1 MYGVRYECILITSI
15 YVCMYVCVCMYIST
29 SCMYMPLYVCM
40 YVCVYHGVLQSGGEV
55 LYGLLFL
62 PQFTLGNGSENVQK
76 VLLLLVD
83 GLHRDVDGDLVHL
96 HIHRSISLHVCM
108 YVYIFVNFQPT
119 CVYVCMQFNVYP

>member
-1 MYGVRYECILITSI
+1 M
-15 YVCMYVCVCMYIST
+15 YVCMCMYVYIYIIHIYASVCM
-29 SCMYMPLYVCM
+29 YVCM

-108 YVYIFVNFQPT
+108 YVCMYVYVFVNFQPT
-119 CVYVCMQFNVYP
+119 CVYVCMQFNIYP